1 MSAIS
6 GRNAEV
12 RSGKFCILRFRNF
25 HEFAYKPG
33 LNDNMQLVD
42 LVLVSSYSY
51 ACIHLVS

>member
-12 RSGKFCILRFRNF
+12 RSSKFCILRFRNF

-42 LVLVSSYSY
+42 LVPVSSHSY